1 MTLAKLS
8 SLPKHQM
15 GNKSHHLTSEHQV
28 RLAGLTTQDW
38 LILDASEISLSLKD
52 ERPSGEAY

>member
-1 MTLAKLS
+1 
-8 SLPKHQM
+8 M

-52 ERPSGEAY
+52 ERPNGEAY